1 MKSLPGSPGRWLP
14 NTPAA
19 NFRGFSKTG
28 KPYKGFGQRECRSQ
42 VQWKVHAH
50 SGSCRKSCLW
60 GRSSPRQLGESVWRG
75 FWKQLPRQASN
86 NWHHPDLYS
95 GKVPTLKDG
104 LTVQL
109 RRLVGKRIIVV
120 GWKFLEKIRWQ
131 FCRLRNPFVLPKKKK
146 KPLQNT
152 SVSGLTQRTC
162 TSDMIKRFIIENG
175 PTVGH
180 CVCLGFWNWIVIF
193 LKLT

>member
-95 GKVPTLKDG
+95 GKVPTLKDS

-109 RRLVGKRIIVV
+109 RRLVGKKNHRRGVKVFGKDSLTILQTAQSICFT
-120 GWKFLEKIRWQ
+120 KKNH
-131 FCRLRNPFVLPKKKK
+131 CRTQVSQDLRRELV
-146 KPLQNT
+146 QAT
-152 SVSGLTQRTC
+152 WSRDS
-162 TSDMIKRFIIENG
+162 
-175 PTVGH
+175 
-180 CVCLGFWNWIVIF
+180 
-193 LKLT
+193 